1 MKRII
6 LISLLL
12 IWQGISVA
20 QPPENYYGS
29 TDEKYGEELLIELH
43 NIIKV
48 HTELTYSALW
58 TAFYQTDVRE
68 DGMVW
73 DMYSTC
79 DFTFGDDQDAGSGGT
94 VECDRYNREHSFP
107 NSWWG
112 GSTSAAMYTDLFHL
126 YPTDKKV
133 NSVRANYPFGEVS
146 NASYTSSNG
155 SKLGTSSYSGYN
167 GTVFEPIDQYKG
179 DFARTYF
186 YMATRYYDVMH
197 TWSFTVGN
205 NTQFPAYEEWVVNML
220 LEWHELDPVSEKEI
234 NRNNIIFD
242 DYQHNRNPFIDHPE
256 FAARIWVDNANSS
269 TIQHQQ
275 TIRVYPNP
283 ASSKI
288 IISGISGEMVEL
300 SIHNVI
306 GQRVKT
312 FVSISGEFSR
322 EVQINDL
329 PNGVYLVRVKGVGF
343 GQTVRLVVSR

>member
-1 MKRII
+1 
-6 LISLLL
+6 
-12 IWQGISVA
+12 
-20 QPPENYYGS
+20 
-29 TDEKYGEELLIELH
+29 
-43 NIIKV
+43 
-48 HTELTYSALW
+48 
-58 TAFYQTDVRE
+58 
-68 DGMVW
+68 
-73 DMYSTC
+73 
-79 DFTFGDDQDAGSGGT
+79 
-94 VECDRYNREHSFP
+94 
-107 NSWWG
+107 
-112 GSTSAAMYTDLFHL
+112 
-126 YPTDKKV
+126 
-133 NSVRANYPFGEVS
+133 
-146 NASYTSSNG
+146 
-155 SKLGTSSYSGYN
+155 
-167 GTVFEPIDQYKG
+167 
-179 DFARTYF
+179 
-186 YMATRYYDVMH
+186 
-197 TWSFTVGN
+197 
-205 NTQFPAYEEWVVNML
+205 ML